1 MSFRTRVR
9 FPSPPPRRRKLHIAC
24 GAFSCFAFKIAASL
38 IPLLRLFPTKSYDF
52 AGTPF
57 STLGCFCFLVLCV
70 WVRNRV
76 YAGVTIPVAG
86 YADRSLPVHLRCFS
100 ISSTNYPRIFA
111 GFLPRV
117 AKPPQAL
124 NLPLGYAIIAK
135 TVFGVEPAWKLLTHI
150 SPR

>member
-1 MSFRTRVR
+1 MPAKCERIEITLTLGLR
-9 FPSPPPRRRKLHIAC
+9 FPSPV
-24 GAFSCFAFKIAASL
+24 F
-38 IPLLRLFPTKSYDF
+38 LRLLPTKSYDF

-57 STLGCFCFLVLCV
+57 STLGCFCFLALCV
-70 WVRNRV
+70 WVRNRA
-76 YAGVTIPVAG
+76 YAGAVIPVAG
-86 YADRSLPVHLRCFS
+86 FAYLPLLMCLRCFS

-117 AKPPQAL
+117 AEPPRAL
-124 NLPLGYAIIAK
+124 NLPLEYAIMTK